1 MDLSQFSF
9 FNNLEPKAK
18 DYLKMRLHPIEVPED
33 TTLFFQ
39 EDICD
44 SVLFL
49 TSGEIELVKQINEDE
64 IKSIYK
70 LEAGQQCIINL
81 ASTLSQTPA
90 LATAVTNTPIKGYI
104 IDMYS
109 LNDLMKLSD
118 VYQAYVFS
126 LYTLEC

>member
-9 FNNLEPKAK
+9 FNELEPKAK
-18 DYLKMRLHPIEVPED
+18 EYLKMRLHPIEVPEN

-49 TSGEIELVKQINEDE
+49 TSGEIELVQQIDED
-64 IKSIYK
+64 KMKTIYK
-70 LEAGQQCIINL
+70 LEAGEQCIINI

-90 LATAVTNTPIKGYI
+90 LATAVTNTSIKGYI

-109 LNDLMKLSD
+109 FKDLMKLSD